1 MSENTNGDKLTYTAE
16 RGILR
21 MFEPRGLGA
30 QIFNERYAA
39 NPEETWE
46 QACVRLS
53 RAIAAEENQ
62 RKFHENQFYAELS
75 EGRFCPGGRIWRN
88 SGTKVQSLLNCFV
101 IPTEDSIEGWG
112 KTVSDLMKISSVG
125 GGVGMN
131 FSNIRGRG
139 APISRGG
146 ESSGAVSLM
155 DVCNGVGDVLRA
167 GGGRRVAMMN
177 ALNYDHPDINEFI
190 YAKLDRKRLTN
201 ANISVVVPSD
211 SDYGDLGS
219 DRWNSVIENAWSSG
233 EPGILNQKLAEEM
246 SNVYYAHDLTST
258 NPCGEIWLPDYG
270 CCCLGALV
278 LPRFVDSGRFDWALL
293 ERSIRSGVRFLD
305 NVLDIN
311 DYPLAETR
319 RMCLAERR
327 IGLGIMGLH
336 TALLDLGITY
346 TGGYAFVDRLF
357 NFIMQHAYKTSQEL
371 AVEKGAFPL
380 WTGDMSN
387 SEFYRTN
394 SDLIHAPMRNCAVL
408 TLAPTGTTSMVHG
421 VSSGIEPVFAARYV
435 RRRYTGEELTSTLV
449 YSSEYQKHG
458 SLVES
463 ALEIAPDDHLRMQA
477 IAQKYIDN
485 AVSKTIN
492 LPNDYPVED
501 LKGLVEK
508 WIPKLKGLTFYR
520 QGSRGDEPLEVVKA
534 GEPDP
539 KTDEVEFQD
548 NEFTDKCES
557 GVCAL

>member
-1 MSENTNGDKLTYTAE
+1 MTFRPA
-16 RGILR
+16 
-21 MFEPRGLGA
+21 GLGA
-30 QIFNERYAA
+30 SIFTERYTVT
-39 NPEETWE
+39 PDESYD
-46 QACVRLS
+46 QACRRV
-53 RAIAAEENQ
+53 AIAISADENN
-62 RKFHENQFYAELS
+62 RKFHENQFYTELS
-75 EGRFCPGGRIWRN
+75 GGRFMPGGRIWHN
-88 SGTKVQSLLNCFV
+88 AGTKVQSLLNCFV

-278 LPRFVDSGRFDWALL
+278 LPRFVDSGRFDWALF

-311 DYPLAETR
+311 DYPLRETR
-319 RMCLAERR
+319 TMCLGERR

-336 TALLDLGITY
+336 TMLLDLGIPY
-346 TGGYAFVDRLF
+346 TQGYQFAHKLFDR
-357 NFIMQHAYKTSQEL
+357 MMHVAYDESANL
-371 AVEKGAFPL
+371 AREKGAFPL
-380 WTGDMSN
+380 WHTDMTKSG
-387 SEFYRTN
+387 FMTTHT
-394 SDLIHAPMRNCAVL
+394 LLKPVPMRNCAVL

-435 RRRYTGEELTSTLV
+435 RRRYTGENLTSTLV
-449 YSSEYQKHG
+449 YSAEYQKHG
-458 SLVES
+458 DLVES
-463 ALEIAPDDHLRMQA
+463 ALEITPDYHLKMQA
-477 IAQKYIDN
+477 IAQQYIDN

-508 WIPKLKGLTFYR
+508 WIPHLKGLTFYR
-520 QGSRGDEPLEVVKA
+520 QGSRGDEPLEVVKV
-534 GEPDP
+534 GDPDP
-539 KTDEVEFQD
+539 WCDEVEYQEV
-548 NEFTDKCES
+548 EFDDPCAS
-557 GVCAL
+557 GVCSL